1 LKIKN
6 ILVVLAILLFT
17 VVAGCEVI
25 ETAYNSGHYDGRIEQ
40 QREIEKGVTGL

>member
-1 LKIKN
+1 MKIKN
-6 ILVVLAILLFT
+6 ILVVLAILLFA

-25 ETAYNSGHYDGRIEQ
+25 ETTYNSGFYDGRIEQ